1 MWRAMTEDD
10 LPRVNA
16 IAAVVHPGY
25 PEDAAIFEERL
36 ALYPAGCQV
45 LVATR
50 DVLVATGGALAG
62 YIVSHPWRD
71 REPPPLNSLLGALP
85 AQPSTYY
92 IHDIALLPEAR
103 GAGVARTIAAA
114 LIDHARQAA
123 LPAVSLVAVNR
134 SQAFWRRMGFQRV
147 DDERLAAKLASYDGE
162 ACLMELWL

>member
-1 MWRAMTEDD
+1 MWRAMTEAD
-10 LPRVNA
+10 LPGVNA

-45 LVATR
+45 LVAT
-50 DVLVATGGALAG
+50 GGALAG

-71 REPPPLNSLLGALP
+71 REPPPLNTLLGVLP

-92 IHDIALLPEAR
+92 IHDIALLSDAR
-103 GAGVARTIAAA
+103 GAGVARTIASA
-114 LIDHARQAA
+114 LIDHARQAG

-147 DDERLAAKLASYDGE
+147 DDERLRAKLASYDGE
-162 ACLMELWL
+162 ACLMELRL